1 MEKYQTIGRRFVA
14 LIIDAFVMIPVS
26 FANEISARQS
36 RAVSKERWLT

>member
-26 FANEISARQS
+26 FAI
-36 RAVSKERWLT
+36 KFF